1 MDSGDTRVS
10 TTGSHPELLAIGH
23 LVSLV
28 KRRSVALKIPGK
40 PQVPSQ
46 LPKFANPTSPLTPRK
61 KPPLPSHHHAV
72 KRTLLKELHWARA
85 IIQRED
91 HFTGV
96 AQEDQLLKG
105 QSYPFSLTK
114 LFRNPENPSQT
125 AGDKC
130 QTKMRQSFCF
140 SILGICVQRKTY
152 PF

>member
-10 TTGSHPELLAIGH
+10 TTGSHPELLPIGH
-23 LVSLV
+23 LVSL
-28 KRRSVALKIPGK
+28 KHRSVGRIPGFPIPNSVTK
-40 PQVPSQ
+40 VCKWIPHISIDPM
-46 LPKFANPTSPLTPRK
+46 
-61 KPPLPSHHHAV
+61 KPPHHHAV

-114 LFRNPENPSQT
+114 LFRNSENPSQT

-140 SILGICVQRKTY
+140 SILGVYIYICIPMNY
-152 PF
+152 HIW